1 MVLNETFNG
10 ELTYVCFITA
20 SIIDQCL
27 SCSDVASPADCQTMV
42 KCKPDEVTSYSLY
55 YFLNSFLALLE
66 HLTLLSVL
74 SLRKI
79 WIVSYV
85 HVINVFCDVLYKL
98 LLSRIHWWMSCSRQ
112 DMLILH
118 EQLGS
123 HPGFSVKNQCM
134 WFMHS

>member
-10 ELTYVCFITA
+10 GLTYVCFITA

-79 WIVSYV
+79 
-85 HVINVFCDVLYKL
+85 
-98 LLSRIHWWMSCSRQ
+98 
-112 DMLILH
+112 
-118 EQLGS
+118 
-123 HPGFSVKNQCM
+123 
-134 WFMHS
+134 